1 MKTLVFPKK
10 LFFENS
16 SFWYLNSG
24 CVLKQ
29 LFDITEK
36 KTGTENQQLF
46 DGIIDVTLFD
56 GVEGLNYTV
65 FGYLAVQS
73 LFVLLWQN

>member
-36 KTGTENQQLF
+36 KTGTENQQNVIL
-46 DGIIDVTLFD
+46 DH
-56 GVEGLNYTV
+56 
-65 FGYLAVQS
+65 
-73 LFVLLWQN
+73 VLSGDIYFRLLKKKHELEINKFLME